1 MGFDHGWHMG
11 SDHSLGL
18 EAEEGKP
25 GGRASRAGMP
35 RASSQQLGQEL
46 ELELELELGRQPPGL
61 VPCAP
66 VLPPPLPAAPLP
78 AAPGGED
85 VQSRLGACPY
95 PVAVCREPLWL
106 QGSPFPAAGT

>member
-1 MGFDHGWHMG
+1 MIHFYLPVTQV
-11 SDHSLGL
+11 SQLSASLGKSASPL
-18 EAEEGKP
+18 GLHP
-25 GGRASRAGMP
+25 GDP
-35 RASSQQLGQEL
+35 RLPGPAPGLG
-46 ELELELELGRQPPGL
+46 QPPGL